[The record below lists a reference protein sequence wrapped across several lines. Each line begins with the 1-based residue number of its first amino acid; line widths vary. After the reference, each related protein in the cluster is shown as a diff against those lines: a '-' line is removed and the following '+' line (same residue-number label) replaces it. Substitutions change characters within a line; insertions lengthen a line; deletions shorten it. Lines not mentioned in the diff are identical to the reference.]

1 VNPLDVIPGFDA
13 VTDNWPRFWGGFVTT
28 LQLLVLSGVGAL
40 VIGFVVAAMRISPV
54 SSFRVFATAY
64 TEALRN
70 TPLTLVLFFCAFV
83 LPYLGVDFG
92 TYFPLAVIG
101 LTAYTSPFV
110 AEAIRSG
117 VNGVPV
123 GQAEAARSIGLGFGQ
138 TLGHVILPQAVRMVL
153 PPLINVF
160 IALTKNTSV
169 AGAFFVSELFAAGRY
184 IANDRGDAVVTV
196 LLAVAVFYLVITV
209 TLGRVAAVVEQKVA
223 VLR

>member
-1 VNPLDVIPGFDA
+1 VNPLDVIPGLDA
-13 VTDNWPRFWGGFVTT
+13 VTDNWPRFWSGFVTT
-28 LQLLVLSGVGAL
+28 LQLMLLSGVGAL

-54 SSFRVFATAY
+54 ASFRAFATVY

-92 TYFPLAVIG
+92 SYFPLAIIG

-117 VNGVPV
+117 INGVPV

-138 TLGHVILPQAVRMVL
+138 TLGNVILPQAVRMVV

-169 AGAFFVSELFAAGRY
+169 AGAFFVADLFSAGRY
-184 IANDRGDAVVTV
+184 IANDRGDAVVTT
-196 LLAVAVFYLVITV
+196 LLAVAVFYLVVTV
-209 TLGRVAAVVEQKVA
+209 TLGRVAAVVEQRVA
-223 VLR
+223 ALR